1 MKLLDKIDQPSTY
14 SLVAGFCL
22 GLLVYDTWL
31 RSHPS
36 FSVGVRILVMLL
48 FSVFLMTSRLVEE
61 ARRRK
66 QKNEQLEAHDA

>member
-1 MKLLDKIDQPSTY
+1 
-14 SLVAGFCL
+14 
-22 GLLVYDTWL
+22 
-31 RSHPS
+31 
-36 FSVGVRILVMLL
+36 MLL